1 MKKKNPIKR
10 LVVNITL
17 AILSIFLAILI
28 GEIAIRVY
36 HVSKSVLKGG
46 SKVRAIRIDKKLGWR
61 TTENYVF
68 KGWRKDASGKDYFVE
83 VETNDYGFRIFED
96 IYSKKK
102 KIMFIGDSFTEAL
115 QVSNDKTYYGFI
127 QKTLPVEVFAY
138 GGGGYGTLQEYM
150 ILDEYIDIIQ
160 PDFIVLQYHSNDF
173 INNSYE
179 LELNS
184 YKHNNGLRRPY
195 LMENGKIF
203 YAIPKRFSLIRN
215 IANNYSE
222 FLYVV
227 LSRIDKL
234 AAIKRKNMTVERYIE
249 EQGKHHLGFKYSAQI
264 MNKLIE
270 MFRIRSSKVRIF
282 AFCVDDVPPYYEEFQ
297 NILKK
302 NEIEFIDG
310 IPQAILE
317 AEDKGYIT
325 RASDKAHWN
334 ELAHKICAE
343 NIINYFIKNI
353 NFSSLQ

>member
-1 MKKKNPIKR
+1 MSYIVTLDIGQEEELYGLRIKPDYERKLNEEKNPIKR
-10 LVVNITL
+10 LVINITL
-17 AILSIFLAILI
+17 AILSIFFAILR

-36 HVSKSVLKGG
+36 YVSKRVLKGD

-83 VETNDYGFRIFED
+83 VETNDYGFRIFGD
-96 IYSKKK
+96 TYSKNK
-102 KIMFIGDSFTEAL
+102 KIMFIGNSYTGAL

-127 QKTLPVEVFAY
+127 QKKLPVEVFAY

-150 ILDEYIDIIQ
+150 ILDEYIDITQ

-184 YKHNNGLRRPY
+184 YKHNNGLWRPY
-195 LMENGKIF
+195 LMENDKIF

-234 AAIKRKNMTVERYIE
+234 AATKRKNMAVERYIE

-270 MFRIRSSKVRIF
+270 MFRIRS
-282 AFCVDDVPPYYEEFQ
+282 
-297 NILKK
+297 
-302 NEIEFIDG
+302 
-310 IPQAILE
+310 
-317 AEDKGYIT
+317 
-325 RASDKAHWN
+325 
-334 ELAHKICAE
+334 
-343 NIINYFIKNI
+343 
-353 NFSSLQ
+353 